1 MNIQR
6 LNFTH
11 LLQAIAEIDAD
22 PIGQKIMSKKA
33 EIFVFEIRDLS
44 FEAINILKQEAIS
57 VGGDCA
63 TPRGMIK
70 HQGEKHALLFANR
83 SQLERIIAKLRI
95 QPFKLQELGTALSTH
110 LSTQPNLPKQIMAI
124 VNVTPD
130 SFYEESRC
138 DASNAIQRIYSLI
151 EKKVDIIDIGAASS
165 RPGSELSHPEIEIK
179 RLMPILEEIKSHS
192 LYKQTT
198 FSIDTYN
205 PQTADFALS
214 HGIRIINDVSGLA
227 NSQMIHIATQHK
239 AKVILMHTKGTP
251 KDMQT
256 LTNTYNHLF
265 YDIDTFFTHKIQALR
280 ESGVEDIILDV
291 GFGFAKDSMQNLAL
305 IKHLDHFK
313 HFGLPLLVGASRKN
327 TIGQITGRE
336 AQDRLAGSIAIHLF
350 ALQNGAQILRVH
362 DEDEHIDAIRIYEAM
377 Q

>member
-1 MNIQR
+1 
-6 LNFTH
+6 
-11 LLQAIAEIDAD
+11 
-22 PIGQKIMSKKA
+22 
-33 EIFVFEIRDLS
+33 
-44 FEAINILKQEAIS
+44 
-57 VGGDCA
+57 
-63 TPRGMIK
+63 
-70 HQGEKHALLFANR
+70 
-83 SQLERIIAKLRI
+83 
-95 QPFKLQELGTALSTH
+95 
-110 LSTQPNLPKQIMAI
+110 
-124 VNVTPD
+124 
-130 SFYEESRC
+130 
-138 DASNAIQRIYSLI
+138 
-151 EKKVDIIDIGAASS
+151 
-165 RPGSELSHPEIEIK
+165 
-179 RLMPILEEIKSHS
+179 
-192 LYKQTT
+192 
-198 FSIDTYN
+198 
-205 PQTADFALS
+205 
-214 HGIRIINDVSGLA
+214 
-227 NSQMIHIATQHK
+227 MIHIATQHK

-291 GFGFAKDSMQNLAL
+291 GFGFAKDSMQNLVL